1 MEWQAEPGVGHADSG
16 FTEAESAVA
25 KCPRYV
31 PCGPCGEAQAA
42 DILRAMRVRSP
53 RIATDFVLITGIIL
67 AGGSG

>member
-1 MEWQAEPGVGHADSG
+1 MEREAVLGAGHADSG

-25 KCPRYV
+25 KCPRHV
-31 PCGPCGEAQAA
+31 PCGPCGETQAA
-42 DILRAMRVRSP
+42 DILRAMRARVP